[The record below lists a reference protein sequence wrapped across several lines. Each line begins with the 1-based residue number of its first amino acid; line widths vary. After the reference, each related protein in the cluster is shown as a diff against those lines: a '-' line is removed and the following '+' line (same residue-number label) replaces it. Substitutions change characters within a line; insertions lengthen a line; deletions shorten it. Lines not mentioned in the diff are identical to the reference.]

1 MKNIG
6 YLWNDKNIEI
16 VEVDGEMY
24 ALYGWNG
31 EAYYNCWKVLDAQ
44 GLDRVEEDTE
54 YILKP
59 VIQGVGTPDEEGN
72 YDSYE
77 TINYIVS
84 IA

>member
-1 MKNIG
+1 MKFVG

-16 VEVDGEMY
+16 VEVDGEMF

-31 EAYYNCWKVLDAQ
+31 EAYCDCWKVLDAQ

-54 YILKP
+54 YILTPIYKG
-59 VIQGVGTPDEEGN
+59 IGIPDEEGCYEN
-72 YDSYE
+72 YEVVDYS
-77 TINYIVS
+77 IS